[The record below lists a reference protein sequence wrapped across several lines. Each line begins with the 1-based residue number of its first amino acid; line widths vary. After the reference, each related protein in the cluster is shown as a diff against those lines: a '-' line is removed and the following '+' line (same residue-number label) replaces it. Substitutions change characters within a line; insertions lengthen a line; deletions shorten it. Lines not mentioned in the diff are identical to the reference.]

1 MSVATATDPPLA
13 AEPPLRARRS
23 RQPVIVPWLYILPV
37 VAILGVWIFLPLG
50 RALWL
55 SFYEWNL
62 LPTTPMKWKGLDNY
76 IKLLSLPDMRIALV
90 NTAVYILGLLPLA
103 VVLPLAIAIFTHDLP
118 ARARNI
124 YRAMIFVPMIIAP
137 VVVSVVWRWLLNP
150 DHGIVNAMISELGGE
165 PVGFLEDRGIAMWTI
180 IWITGWKLIGF
191 STLIFAAANAN
202 IDHNY
207 IEAAR
212 LDGASEW
219 RIIRDIRLPLLSPT
233 ILFMVMMTI
242 LLGAQW
248 SFTYINVLT
257 QGGPR
262 KATTNIYYLLWDY
275 GFGTMNVGWAS
286 AAGIILFAGFGALAF
301 LFLKLINRRA
311 VYDN

>member
-1 MSVATATDPPLA
+1 MSIATASDLPVA
-13 AEPPLRARRS
+13 AAPVRRAKN
-23 RQPVIVPWLYILPV
+23 RQPVIVPWLYIAPV
-37 VAILGVWIFLPLG
+37 VVILGIWIFLPLG

-76 IKLLSLPDMRIALV
+76 IKLLSLPDMRIALT

-118 ARARNI
+118 VRARNI

-165 PVGFLEDRGIAMWTI
+165 PVGFLEDRGVAMWTI

-286 AAGIILFAGFGALAF
+286 AAGIILFVGFGALAF

>member
-1 MSVATATDPPLA
+1 MSIATASDLPVA
-13 AEPPLRARRS
+13 APPLRLAKS

-219 RIIRDIRLPLLSPT
+219 RIIRDIRLPLLSP
-233 ILFMVMMTI
+233 
-242 LLGAQW
+242 
-248 SFTYINVLT
+248 
-257 QGGPR
+257 R
-262 KATTNIYYLLWDY
+262 
-275 GFGTMNVGWAS
+275 
-286 AAGIILFAGFGALAF
+286 
-301 LFLKLINRRA
+301 
-311 VYDN
+311 

>member
-1 MSVATATDPPLA
+1 MSVTTATLDLEVPARPPFQA
-13 AEPPLRARRS
+13 ARAA
-23 RQPVIVPWLYILPV
+23 VTPWLYVLPV
-37 VAILGVWIFLPLG
+37 VIILGIWVFLPLF
-50 RALWL
+50 RALYL
-55 SFYEWNL
+55 SFFEWNL
-62 LPTTPMKWKGLDNY
+62 LPTAPMKPKGLENY
-76 IKLLSLPDMRIALV
+76 IRLLTLPDMRIALT
-90 NTAVYILGLLPLA
+90 NTAIYILGLLPLS
-103 VVLPLAIAIFTHDLP
+103 VLLPLGVAIFTHDLKGP
-118 ARARNI
+118 MRNV
-124 YRAMIFVPMIIAP
+124 YRALIFVPMIIAP
-137 VVVSVVWRWLLNP
+137 VVVAVVWRWLLSP
-150 DHGIVNAMISELGGE
+150 DHGIVNAAIGGLGFE
-165 PVGFLEDRGIAMWTI
+165 PVGFLEDRGVALWTI

-191 STLIFAAANAN
+191 ATLIFAAANAN

-219 RIIRDIRLPLLSPT
+219 RIVRDIRLPLLSPT

-275 GFGTMNVGWAS
+275 GFGSMSVGWAS
-286 AAGIILFAGFGALAF
+286 AAGIILFVGFAGLAYVF
-301 LFLKLINRRA
+301 LRLINRRA